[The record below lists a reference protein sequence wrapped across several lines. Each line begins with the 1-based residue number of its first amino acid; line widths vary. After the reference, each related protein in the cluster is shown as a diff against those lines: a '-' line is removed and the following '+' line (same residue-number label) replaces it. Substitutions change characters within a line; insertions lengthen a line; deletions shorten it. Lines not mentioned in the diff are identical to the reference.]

1 MEEPIVTVI
10 LFVHAPYAK
19 FLAQSLGSIL
29 GQSHSALEVIV
40 LGDGSIDVAK
50 AVEPFSADRRWM
62 LFSQGNLPFLQAT
75 NEKMK
80 ECTGEYIGTW
90 NSDEIYN
97 PDHVRCLVEALEKDR
112 EAGAAFDNMES
123 FIDSTAAVSVEPSLM
138 IPKARAKAL
147 AASRLSLKQIFDDN
161 FMTGPSSLIRKSAT
175 DRVGGYDE
183 DIFLNC
189 DLHWFYRI
197 AAYYPIRFVDY
208 VGVRRRIHPL
218 NTTSVNP
225 HYEFGVKELET
236 IRDKYPDVYQRIGK
250 SAYNKKL
257 GRKYYRLG
265 LYYERLGEISKAR
278 EMYKKTMLLRKF
290 SLRYYWEYFRSCV
303 LRTDN
308 GRGD

>member
-19 FLAQSLGSIL
+19 FLEQSLGSIL

-40 LGDGSIDVAK
+40 LGDGSIEVAK
-50 AVEPFSADRRWM
+50 AVEPFIADRRWM
-62 LFSQGNLPFLQAT
+62 LCSQGNLPFLQAT

-80 ECTGEYIGTW
+80 ECKGKYIGTW

-97 PDHVRCLVEALEKDR
+97 PDHVRRLVEALEKDR
-112 EAGAAFDNMES
+112 EAGAAFDNMEP
-123 FIDSTAAVSVEPSLM
+123 FVDSTAAVSIEPSLM
-138 IPKARAKAL
+138 IPKTRAKAL
-147 AASRLSLKQIFDDN
+147 AASRLSLRQIFDDN
-161 FMTGPSSLIRKSAT
+161 FMTGPSSLIRKSAI

-183 DIFLNC
+183 EIFLNC

-208 VGVRRRIHPL
+208 IGVRRRIHPL

-290 SLRYYWEYFRSCV
+290 SLRYYWEYFRSCALV
-303 LRTDN
+303 
-308 GRGD
+308 